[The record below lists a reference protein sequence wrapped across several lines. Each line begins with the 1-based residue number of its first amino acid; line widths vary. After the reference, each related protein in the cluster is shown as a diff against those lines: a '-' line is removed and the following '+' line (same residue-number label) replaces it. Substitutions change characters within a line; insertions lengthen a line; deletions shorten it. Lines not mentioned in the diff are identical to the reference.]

1 MTRDE
6 YEKKLQAL
14 KDQSQRAVIAR
25 LPKLENQAYAV
36 LLEWIDANLDIKGG
50 HFVANAQ
57 AAAAL
62 NSFTDVYMST
72 LTELSDYRGS
82 VGQYLKNFRPMRD
95 VIEEFQRTQ
104 GLDIRRANLGAVQE
118 IVVNEIINR
127 YSENGLNEG
136 FVQPLRELLFNNIT
150 SGTSKTGARAQLKDF
165 IKSGKDTT
173 GKLGRYMEQTAQQG
187 VDSYT
192 GAINTR
198 IMQTFE
204 INTMIVSGSLIATS
218 STQCRFVINELN
230 GLLDREDWEEVV
242 SIAGDEL
249 IEGTTFENLPF
260 NKLHWGCRHEFTPAV
275 LSEAERRIVSKP
287 KTNK

>member
-1 MTRDE
+1 MTPEE

>member
-1 MTRDE
+1 MTPEE

-36 LLEWIDANLDIKGG
+36 LLEWIDSNLDIKGG
-50 HFVANAQ
+50 HFVANSQ

-62 NSFTDVYMST
+62 NRFTDVYMST

-82 VGQYLKNFRPMRD
+82 VGQYLKNFRPMRE

-104 GLDIRRANLGAVQE
+104 GLDIRRANLGSVQE

-150 SGTSKTGARAQLKDF
+150 AGTSKGDAREQLKGF

-275 LSEAERRIVSKP
+275 LSEVERRIISKP